1 MEFHMSKL
9 RLLIEKIKHV
19 FKHIGIYR
27 LIAVPI
33 LFIIFFFFSISDRSI
48 NEKHI
53 KTSATLR
60 ETSTLYTSEHVNN
73 YTNEDYHSTSF
84 STAEAGS
91 PVMILES
98 PDGFGIKIQL
108 QDGRTGWIKR
118 ENLEPVTETYVRHKR
133 PSNNRHIS
141 KTRSIGQRDIVYT
154 VNKKTAVTRLEEIKD
169 GSNDWTKVRTKDG
182 TEGWIMSSYLYQYDI
197 SHYRWID
204 RKDWRFPLK
213 QFTNKWSDKK
223 IETFSNKFKEAD
235 AIDVNDSSKIYY
247 YNNITLLDKKWK
259 KARYGLKIEVMD
271 NTISKIETMASIRNW
286 SAYLPL
292 SSILQ
297 MNFFSNHLGNYRHI
311 FESKEVPLHEE
322 TAIKSKAIRTIV
334 AILALIILL
343 LILYSILEF
352 PYHFINKYT
361 LHKSEDIQLANAK
374 IYMIAIV
381 STLVLAYPWYVF
393 LVTNIQ
399 PYLGGFW
406 ITSLFCLGMI
416 LGNIRQWKHNLD
428 YNRCDAEGCR
438 QWTGSDN
445 GTDFLGGHTTE
456 QTITYS
462 NGTKERNTQ
471 TVRHYIDHRLCT
483 NCGHT
488 WKVKRTEVFGRLK

>member
-1 MEFHMSKL
+1 MSKIGSL
-9 RLLIEKIKHV
+9 FTKAKTIFKDIGKYRLL
-19 FKHIGIYR
+19 
-27 LIAVPI
+27 AVPI
-33 LFIIFFFFSISDRSI
+33 LFVIFFLMSISDRSI
-48 NEKHI
+48 NEKQI
-53 KTSATLR
+53 KTSGTLR
-60 ETSTLYTSEHVNN
+60 ETSPLYTTQHVSN
-73 YTNEDYHSTSF
+73 YTNDDYCSKSF
-84 STAEAGS
+84 ASAEAGS
-91 PVMILES
+91 SVMILES
-98 PDGFGIKIQL
+98 PDCFGIKVML
-108 QDGRTGWIKR
+108 EDGRTGWIKR
-118 ENLEPVTETYVRHKR
+118 ENLEPVKETYVRHKR

-141 KTRSIGQRDIVYT
+141 KTRTIGERDIVYK
-154 VNKKTAVTRLEEIKD
+154 VNKKTKVTRLEEIKE

-182 TEGWIMSSYLYQYDI
+182 TEGWIMSNYLYQYDI
-197 SHYRWID
+197 SNYRWID
-204 RKDWRFPLK
+204 RKEWRFPLK
-213 QFTNKWSDKK
+213 QFTNKWTGKK
-223 IETFSNKFKEAD
+223 IETFSNKFKEAG
-235 AIDVNDSSKIYY
+235 AIDVSDTSKIYY
-247 YNNITLLDKKWK
+247 YNNITLLDKQWK
-259 KARYGLKIEVMD
+259 KSRYGLKMEVMED
-271 NTISKIETMASIRNW
+271 KISKIETMASKKNW

-297 MNFFSNHLGNYRHI
+297 INFFSNQIGNYRHV
-311 FESKEVPLHEE
+311 FEGKEVPLHEE
-322 TAIKSKAIRTIV
+322 TAIKSKAIQAIV
-334 AILALIILL
+334 AILAFIILL

-361 LHKSEDIQLANAK
+361 LHKSEDIQLPNAR
-374 IYMIAIV
+374 IYLIAVV
-381 STLVLAYPWYVF
+381 STLLLAYPWYVF

-416 LGNIRQWKHNLD
+416 LGNIRQWKHDLD

-483 NCGHT
+483 NCGHK
-488 WKVKRTEVFGRLK
+488 WKIKRTEVFGRLK